1 MYRFTNIISKERCLL
16 ASQSDI
22 RCRIFLHEILH
33 ELSQVLGSFHR
44 HSVVHGDSDSRVE
57 SVAPDLDDSRF
68 FSLRNEGLF
77 KLFIS
82 VLNSENY
89 IDSRSVVVIADLG
102 LIVSIRRVDEGP
114 KDFRSLV
121 S

>member
-1 MYRFTNIISKERCLL
+1 MRS
-16 ASQSDI
+16 
-22 RCRIFLHEILH
+22 RIFLHEILH
-33 ELSQVLGSFHR
+33 KLSEVLGSFDR

-77 KLFIS
+77 KLFVS
-82 VLNSENY
+82 VLNSENH
-89 IDSRSVVVIADLG
+89 IDSRSIVLIADLG
-102 LIVSIRRVDEGP
+102 LVVSVRRVDEGP
-114 KDFRSLV
+114 KDFASLV